1 MKNDDPIEALFNT
14 IEGIA
19 KNNQSPK
26 IGIGKVI
33 SEEPLK
39 IQYNGKELDEKEL
52 WINDYL
58 LQGHYREFNGQIT
71 SGTREAGHHTH
82 KHDIDDPYQSTSYT
96 ISTDL
101 AIGSYVAIMPIAD
114 SIDGSNQQFI
124 VLCHVKRLDEKY
136 AE

>member
-1 MKNDDPIEALFNT
+1 MQNDNPVEVLFDT

-33 SEEPLK
+33 TEEPLQ
-39 IQYNGKELDEKEL
+39 IQYNGKILDQKEL

-58 LQGHYREFNGQIT
+58 LANHSRAASGQIT
-71 SGTREAGHHTH
+71 SGTAEAGHHNH
-82 KHDIDDPYQSTSYT
+82 KHDINNSYDETWITSD
-96 ISTDL
+96 SDL
-101 AIGSYVAIMPIAD
+101 KVGSYVAIMPIAD

-124 VLCHVKRLDEKY
+124 ILCHIKRLDELY
-136 AE
+136 G